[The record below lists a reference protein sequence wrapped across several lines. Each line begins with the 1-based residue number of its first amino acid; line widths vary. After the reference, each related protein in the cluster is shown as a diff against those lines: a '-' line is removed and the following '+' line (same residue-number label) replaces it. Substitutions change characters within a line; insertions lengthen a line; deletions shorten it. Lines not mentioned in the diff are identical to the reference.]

1 MKIINSKKS
10 VKKFCAFLAG
20 LFVTGF
26 AFCQGISDS
35 ADNLQRKEDGTIVLT
50 IDDAV
55 TYSLKNSPSLKTA
68 QIDLELAKWKKNTA
82 WNSFLPTVQVTGTIA
97 RANDVESSLRST
109 NQTINGNKKLYEGL
123 ATAATAGGNP
133 TLGYGFSNAAANMNP
148 VSATENMHWT
158 AMGNLSVS
166 LNFNVAMIQNMRAT
180 IAQYETGKISW
191 DQTVKENEISVRKLF
206 YGLLLQQESLN
217 LQKESL
223 ENARQRMTQ
232 AQTNYR
238 NGYVPEIKYLQAQV
252 AYENQVPVV
261 EKAEM
266 IMRQQLDTFAFLIGL
281 PANSKIQLNGEIN
294 PKIIDLDVEELISK
308 GLTQNLT
315 IRTLQENIK
324 ILKLQSNALDLSAYT
339 PSLALSWN
347 GNPMITSA
355 FESDWGDSN
364 NWKDQGAF
372 SVTLAWNITN
382 MLPWSSSRVQAREL
396 QDNIKKLE
404 VQLESAV
411 RNTDLQIRTAV
422 DTLAQCRH
430 SLENSQR
437 NIDLAQRS
445 YDMTSLAYRNG
456 TTEYL
461 DLMDA
466 ETQLNQ
472 AKLSLV
478 NEKFNYMTNLMDLE
492 NILNTTLVE

>member
-1 MKIINSKKS
+1 MKIISSKKS
-10 VKKFCAFLAG
+10 GKKVCAFLAG

-26 AFCQGISDS
+26 AFCQAIPDTS
-35 ADNLQRKEDGTIVLT
+35 DNLQRKEDGTIVLT

-55 TYSLKNSPSLKTA
+55 NYSLKNSPNLKTA

-109 NQTINGNKKLYEGL
+109 NQSL
-123 ATAATAGGNP
+123 AVSKALAQGIAATNP
-133 TLGYGFSNAAANMNP
+133 ALAPTYNSMANNLGP

-217 LQKESL
+217 LQKTSL

-238 NGYVPEIKYLQAQV
+238 NGYIPEIKYLQTQV

-266 IMRQQLDTFAFLIGL
+266 VMRQQLDTFAFLIGL

-294 PKIIDLDVEELISK
+294 PKIIDLDVEDLISK
-308 GLTQNLT
+308 GLSQNLT

-364 NWKDQGAF
+364 NWKDQGTF

-382 MLPWSSSRVQAREL
+382 MLPWSSSRVQAREV

-445 YDMTSLAYRNG
+445 YDMTWLAYRNG

-492 NILNTTLVE
+492 NILNTTL

>member
-1 MKIINSKKS
+1 MKIISSKKS
-10 VKKFCAFLAG
+10 SKKVCAFLAG
-20 LFVTGF
+20 LFAAGF
-26 AFCQGISDS
+26 AFCQELPDS

-97 RANDVESSLRST
+97 RANDIESSLRST

-123 ATAATAGGNP
+123 ATAAGNNP
-133 TLGYGFSNAAANMNP
+133 LGYGFSSAAANMNP

>member
-1 MKIINSKKS
+1 MKIISSKKS
-10 VKKFCAFLAG
+10 GKKVCAFLAG
-20 LFVTGF
+20 LFAAGF
-26 AFCQGISDS
+26 AFCQELPDS

-133 TLGYGFSNAAANMNP
+133 VLGYGFSSAAANMNP

>member
-109 NQTINGNKKLYEGL
+109 NQSLATTRALAQGL
-123 ATAATAGGNP
+123 ATVTGGDSTNPYTIMAT
-133 TLGYGFSNAAANMNP
+133 NMNP

-294 PKIIDLDVEELISK
+294 PKIMDLDVEELISK

>member
-1 MKIINSKKS
+1 MKIISSKKS
-10 VKKFCAFLAG
+10 SKKVCAFLAG
-20 LFVTGF
+20 LFAAGF
-26 AFCQGISDS
+26 AFCQELPDS

-97 RANDVESSLRST
+97 RANDVESSLTST

-123 ATAATAGGNP
+123 ATAAGNNP
-133 TLGYGFSNAAANMNP
+133 LGYGFSSAAANMNP

>member
-123 ATAATAGGNP
+123 ATAAGNSA
-133 TLGYGFSNAAANMNP
+133 LGYGFSNAAANMNP